1 MGRRARARRCRGIAK
16 HVKTGLIITVAI
28 VVAAFVF
35 VYAWST
41 NYYSDYNRCLRFM
54 EQDIVRDGEIEHSE
68 AHGDTVPPSQE
79 MYEEW
84 HMMALYSCNSLAAD
98 PH

>member
-1 MGRRARARRCRGIAK
+1 MSEQ
-16 HVKTGLIITVAI
+16 VKTGMIITVGI

-35 VYAWST
+35 VYASST

-54 EQDIVRDGEIEHSE
+54 EQDIVRIGEIEHRE
-68 AHGDTVPPSQE
+68 AHGDTIPPSEE
-79 MYEEW
+79 MYEKW
-84 HMMALYSCNSLAAD
+84 HMMAFNSCYSLATD

>member
-1 MGRRARARRCRGIAK
+1 M
-16 HVKTGLIITVAI
+16 KTGLIITVGI
-28 VVAAFVF
+28 VVAAFVY
-35 VYAWST
+35 VYAYST

-54 EQDIVRDGEIEHSE
+54 EQDIVRIGEIEHRE
-68 AHGDTVPPSQE
+68 ALGDTTPPSEE

-84 HMMALYSCNSLAAD
+84 HMMALYSCYSLAAD

>member
-1 MGRRARARRCRGIAK
+1 M
-16 HVKTGLIITVAI
+16 IITVGI

-35 VYAWST
+35 VFVYASST

-54 EQDIVRDGEIEHSE
+54 EQDIVRIGEIEHRE
-68 AHGDTVPPSQE
+68 AHGDTIPPSEE
-79 MYEEW
+79 MYEKW
-84 HMMALYSCNSLAAD
+84 HMMAFNSCYSLATD